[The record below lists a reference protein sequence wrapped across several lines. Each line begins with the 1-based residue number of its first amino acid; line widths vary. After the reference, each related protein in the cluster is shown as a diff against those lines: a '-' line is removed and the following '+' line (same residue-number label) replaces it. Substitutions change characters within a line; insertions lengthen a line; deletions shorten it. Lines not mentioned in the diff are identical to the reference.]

1 MADGLCCSG
10 HTCGVWLRPASCR
23 RERLQVGLRFLL
35 GALFSLTQVTFQPF
49 PLPSSALSSTQPMV
63 GVGGQGGREGVPPP
77 PQGSLNS
84 LHPSSSNPVPPLH
97 PYMPKRGWPVFC
109 GEASA
114 VSSCSQ
120 AVHKPQASLQHRL
133 CLPAGGHSLSSL
145 HQCAL
150 WTGSSPGS
158 EEWLLPHPSPVGR
171 KGRGVE
177 RGREVASAG
186 GLVQAWP
193 STLPP
198 FCLPSR
204 PPFPLCPEARIGLF
218 LPQPPPQF
226 PNQRHCT
233 PFSVLGALLSR
244 FSNPWSLSPSSLCLH
259 CPGSIQCFHWG
270 QSPLG

>member
-1 MADGLCCSG
+1 M
-10 HTCGVWLRPASCR
+10 RP
-23 RERLQVGLRFLL
+23 LL
-35 GALFSLTQVTFQPF
+35 
-49 PLPSSALSSTQPMV
+49 
-63 GVGGQGGREGVPPP
+63 
-77 PQGSLNS
+77 
-84 LHPSSSNPVPPLH
+84 
-97 PYMPKRGWPVFC
+97 
-109 GEASA
+109 
-114 VSSCSQ
+114 SSCSQ

-133 CLPAGGHSLSSL
+133 CLPAGGHSLSSW

-186 GLVQAWP
+186 GQVQAWP

-218 LPQPPPQF
+218 LPRPPPSSQTKDTAPHF
-226 PNQRHCT
+226 LCWVPCCQDSQI
-233 PFSVLGALLSR
+233 PG
-244 FSNPWSLSPSSLCLH
+244 LSPLH
-259 CPGSIQCFHWG
+259 PYFFTVQGQFSASIG
-270 QSPLG
+270 DSPLWGDLIHPSLGVESRGLGGGGSGEGRAAVPLGVGVGDLPRTGAPSRGEALEGVGSEVSS